1 MEKWSADFVNNPNE
15 DYNLMVEIL
24 YDEEEIAVVKKDENG
39 RLIMKWYP
47 TEKELLIPVDWL
59 IRLLAAAKERL

>member
-39 RLIMKWYP
+39 RLIMK
-47 TEKELLIPVDWL
+47 
-59 IRLLAAAKERL
+59 

>member
-1 MEKWSADFVNNPNE
+1 
-15 DYNLMVEIL
+15 MVEIL